1 MRYWR
6 SNQYKKGIFF
16 KGWSP
21 PHPSFFVKK
30 KVYEQHGNYNISL
43 GNSSDFDLM
52 YRFLEINKIHSIYID
67 KIIVSMRYGGKSN
80 KNIKTILSQ
89 NLIIFNILKINK
101 NIFKITSFIF
111 FKLINRFKQFLKMP
125 KI

>member
-1 MRYWR
+1 ML
-6 SNQYKKGIFF
+6 
-16 KGWSP
+16 
-21 PHPSFFVKK
+21 KK
-30 KVYEQHGNYNISL
+30 KVYQQHGNYNISL

-89 NLIIFNILKINK
+89 NLIIFNISINYLK
-101 NIFKITSFIF
+101 
-111 FKLINRFKQFLKMP
+111 LLA
-125 KI
+125 